1 VQTHRRF
8 AALEVTI
15 EALTQSQIALSR
27 SPTMTRII
35 WAYL

>member
-1 VQTHRRF
+1 VQIHRRF
-8 AALEVTI
+8 AALEVTS
-15 EALTQSQIALSR
+15 EVLTQSQILSR